1 MLHKGV
7 HLSRHRHSRKLCKQ
21 SYAESSTAFRY
32 AALPGGNCT
41 QYRPRAASCAAAT
54 GQLGGVGNNIKAG
67 GSLLDIVIMAHPANI
82 LVRQAVKQRA
92 GGIQIHNRLA
102 IFAFRS
108 LANLTA
114 QHMHH
119 QLAAIADA
127 QYRNTPSIYFGIDGR
142 GIRQVSAVGTTGKD
156 NALRIFGLD
165 FGQVS
170 TVRINFAINVAF
182 TDTAGDQLGYTGHQ
196 SPNTMTVF
204 LLHVVAPS
212 QTSKFAYI
220 TAYTDIIP

>member
-7 HLSRHRHSRKLCKQ
+7 HLPGTGTAANFVNKVMQNLSTVFGMQHFRVELHTVQAAGGILC
-21 SYAESSTAFRY
+21 S
-32 AALPGGNCT
+32 GN
-41 QYRPRAASCAAAT
+41 RAV
-54 GQLGGVGNNIKAG
+54 GGVGNNIKAG

-119 QLAAIADA
+119 QLTAIADA

-156 NALRIFGLD
+156 NALWIFGLD

-182 TDTAGDQLGYTGHQ
+182 TDTAGDQLVILATKVQHND
-196 SPNTMTVF
+196 SF